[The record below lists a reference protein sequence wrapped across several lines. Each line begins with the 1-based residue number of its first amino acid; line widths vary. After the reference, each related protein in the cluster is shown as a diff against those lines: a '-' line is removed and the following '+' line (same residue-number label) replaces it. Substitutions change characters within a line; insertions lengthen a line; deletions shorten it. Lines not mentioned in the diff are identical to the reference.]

1 MLPSS
6 PRSSSTAGRRSSV
19 MARTSSTAVATPVAA
34 DWSRPLATGS
44 VTRSRAVS
52 TCRRT
57 PASAAPTPSCRSRR
71 SRRRS
76 SSRAVTIA
84 ARLCWSRSESRSAA
98 TAGATWSHTMASSS
112 ASRVGSLVSPGRAV
126 TRSVP
131 TTSPRCRIGR
141 LVTGPVGVPT
151 AARGAPSIR
160 RRERWLPSRAAA
172 TRPPPCRPAPGPRR
186 GRDPRAARWRWPPGP
201 ARDRRG
207 RRRTSGRR
215 PGSTGHRAGGA
226 ATRTTA
232 AAVVAP
238 TVGPPG
244 STAEASRN
252 RLT

>member
-1 MLPSS
+1 MVVDEQDAGHRGLHRQIGADHGSRRGARDRQLPADLFGALTHRCQPEAVDARPPGQADPVVLDLQRQARRGCRAGARRPDVRRRVGSRWRAPRRRSGSTRPPLRPAATPCTSTSTSIAVPGVAIRCARPRMLPSS

-98 TAGATWSHTMASSS
+98 TAGATWSQTMASSS
-112 ASRVGSLVSPGRAV
+112 ASRVGRLVSPG
-126 TRSVP
+126 
-131 TTSPRCRIGR
+131 GR
-141 LVTGPVGVPT
+141 
-151 AARGAPSIR
+151 
-160 RRERWLPSRAAA
+160 
-172 TRPPPCRPAPGPRR
+172 
-186 GRDPRAARWRWPPGP
+186 
-201 ARDRRG
+201 
-207 RRRTSGRR
+207 
-215 PGSTGHRAGGA
+215 
-226 ATRTTA
+226 
-232 AAVVAP
+232 
-238 TVGPPG
+238 
-244 STAEASRN
+244 
-252 RLT
+252 